1 MIISEVRT
9 IDNVQYNYYYSD
21 EGRYIVWEENGAE
34 YEEVYDPIYIIR
46 AYTEGDL
53 IPTEDATDEP
63 TESEFAE
70 AGRIMMAYE
79 HSG

>member
-21 EGRYIVWEENGAE
+21 EGRYVVWEENGAE

-46 AYTEGDL
+46 TYTEGER
-53 IPTEDATDEP
+53 IPPEENPDGP
-63 TESEFAE
+63 SEADFAE
-70 AGRIMMAYE
+70 VGRIMIGYE
-79 HSG
+79 HS